1 MKTAAGAVTVRISR
15 QSLRPG
21 AGGGTTGAEV
31 RRLGGDSPSCAT
43 VVASRRPS
51 CSGGGDAVSC
61 RPRPC

>member
-43 VVASRRPS
+43 VVASRRRR
-51 CSGGGDAVSC
+51 AKV
-61 RPRPC
+61 